1 MYWLIAH
8 TPATLD
14 HMDLFSLT
22 AETAKNIGLGSMGGS
37 VFGLLIVL
45 KFVKSLITKILML
58 AFFAG
63 VSVLSFTQR
72 DALSVCAAKFE
83 VRESSIQDTS
93 CTFFGQEISLSKI
106 NP

>member
-8 TPATLD
+8 SPDTLE
-14 HMDLFSLT
+14 HMDLFSLD

-63 VSVLSFTQR
+63 IAFLSFTQR
-72 DALSVCAAKFE
+72 DALSICAAKFE
-83 VRESSIQDTS
+83 VRASSIQDTT
-93 CTFFGQEISLSKI
+93 CTFFGQDISLSKI